1 MTLGSHE
8 QAVLEA
14 ATASGPSQPD
24 IALRG
29 VCKTFSSVV
38 AVDNLDLNIAGRI
51 LFALLGPSGS
61 GKTTVLQLIAG
72 FETPTAGKI
81 ELAGIDTTK
90 VPPFR
95 RNVHTVFQNYALF
108 PHMTVVSEACCPRR
122 VRQESGRGA
131 DGGPY

>member
-38 AVDNLDLNIAGRI
+38 AVDNLDLNIAGRV
-51 LFALLGPSGS
+51 LRAAGCRGPARRP
-61 GKTTVLQLIAG
+61 VLRLIAG

>member
-8 QAVLEA
+8 EKAPDA
-14 ATASGPSQPD
+14 ATASVPSQPD

-38 AVDNLDLNIAGRI
+38 AVDNLDLDIARGEF
-51 LFALLGPSGS
+51 FALLGPSGS
-61 GKTTVLQLIAG
+61 GKTTVLRLIAG
-72 FETPTAGKI
+72 FETPTAGRI

-95 RNVHTVFQNYALF
+95 RNVHTVL
-108 PHMTVVSEACCPRR
+108 RR
-122 VRQESGRGA
+122 PKPGK
-131 DGGPY
+131 